1 MVIKHSS
8 VDVIGQVSRDAIGQ
22 LSVKPSCH
30 WGGGGGVKGGTD
42 GRKFISNSSSLS
54 HVTLVKIRTFTFT
67 LLDT

>member
-1 MVIKHSS
+1 MLS
-8 VDVIGQVSRDAIGQ
+8 VNYQLSLVAIG
-22 LSVKPSCH
+22 
-30 WGGGGGVKGGTD
+30 GGGGGVKGGTD